1 MERGVHD
8 RGRQQEETMAA
19 RLMLVAGLLA
29 LAACSPQPGERD
41 QTTGEQIPPR
51 EGPAR
56 PPGAHA
62 EGNYVLTAINGGDLP
77 GVVQED
83 AGCRVEV
90 VDGTLRLEAGRFA
103 FQNRTREVCG
113 AGAAPSQADAD
124 AVMHAAGGT
133 YTVQNDR
140 IELHSDFGGAFSH
153 ARGTADETTITLR
166 ELSTEAGTETV
177 TWQFERRDARTV
189 PVPGSTG

>member
-1 MERGVHD
+1 
-8 RGRQQEETMAA
+8 MAA
-19 RLMLVAGLLA
+19 KWMLVAGVLA
-29 LAACSPQPGERD
+29 VAACSPQPGGQE

-51 EGPAR
+51 EGPTR
-56 PPGAHA
+56 PPATHA
-62 EGNYVLTAINGGDLP
+62 EGMYVLTAINGGDLP
-77 GVVQED
+77 GVVQEAVD
-83 AGCRVEV
+83 CRVEV

-113 AGAAPSQADAD
+113 VAAGAPAAQADAD

-133 YTVQNDR
+133 YTVQNDQ
-140 IELHSDFGGAFSH
+140 IELHSDVGGAFSH